1 MSEIVEKTEVPPKA
15 ETTEKAEKREKPEKS
30 EKVEKKRIILVTG
43 KRKTAIARAI
53 VKPGAGNVIVNGI
66 PLATFM
72 PEIARMKVTEALVL
86 SGERWRALDFNVRVS
101 GGGFM
106 GQAEAARMAVAK
118 ALVQWTRSSELRKT
132 MTNYDRTML
141 AGDPR
146 RKEPK
151 KFGGPGARRREQ
163 KSYR

>member
-1 MSEIVEKTEVPPKA
+1 MSQESQTAGKT
-15 ETTEKAEKREKPEKS
+15 EKPEKT
-30 EKVEKKRIILVTG
+30 EKRRILLVSG

-53 VKPGAGNVIVNGI
+53 VKTGTGNTIINGI
-66 PLATFM
+66 PLLVYA
-72 PEIARMKVTEALVL
+72 PEIAKIKMSEPLVL
-86 SGERWRALDFNVRVS
+86 SGERGKLVDFNVKVA

-106 GQAEAARMAVAK
+106 GQAEAARMAIAK
-118 ALVQWTRSSELRKT
+118 GLIAWTRSSELRKS
-132 MTNYDRTML
+132 MINYDRTML